1 MNCKIDDL
9 PLNSNDTIAPM
20 DKRTNRE
27 TATMTPIAT
36 EFLKKVIFIIYYFK
50 TVRGSNKENVS
61 SFVVSNLNTC
71 VLTDTMFHWLLFL

>member
-9 PLNSNDTIAPM
+9 PLNSTETIAPM
-20 DKRTNRE
+20 DRRTNRE

-36 EFLKKVIFIIYYFK
+36 EFLKKVIFIIDYFK

>member
-9 PLNSNDTIAPM
+9 PLNSNDMIAPM

-36 EFLKKVIFIIYYFK
+36 EFLKKVIFIILK
-50 TVRGSNKENVS
+50 
-61 SFVVSNLNTC
+61 L
-71 VLTDTMFHWLLFL
+71 